1 MSSQLWVPG
10 AGAPPPPSVEE
21 FLKRVHVQIQAFA
34 EQCDCE
40 RAVVEVLLHD
50 GRRLRL
56 HSFSPEPGL
65 GWVTLRPFPE
75 EDEQPP
81 DSIEEPPVHETLMLP
96 LQSIVRIV
104 IKRPEEEEP
113 HRFGFV
119 LPEED
124 DEAADKPGDVA

>member
-1 MSSQLWVPG
+1 MSSQVWVPG
-10 AGAPPPPSVEE
+10 AAASPPPSVED
-21 FLKRVHVQIQAFA
+21 FLKRVHAQIQSFA
-34 EQCDCE
+34 EQCKCE

-75 EDEQPP
+75 EGDEPAEP
-81 DSIEEPPVHETLMLP
+81 EEDPPVHETLMLP

-104 IKRPEEEEP
+104 MTSPEEEEP

-119 LPEED
+119 LPVDED
-124 DEAADKPGDVA
+124 AAGDGA